1 MPNYF
6 TEKDNL
12 DSTNIDHEKVKET
25 IEIIRRGSEEILV
38 EADLKNKI
46 ILSLQEGKPLNIK
59 LGLDPTSPDLH
70 LGHTV
75 VLMKLREL
83 QNLGHKV
90 TLLIGD
96 FTAKIG
102 DPSGRNTTRPV
113 LTDDEIEENSRTY
126 FEQVGLILHMDA
138 VVIRKNSEWFDSLSS
153 SEIIRLAGVTTVARM
168 LERDDFTKRYQF
180 GKSISLHEFLYP
192 LMQGYDSVVLNSD
205 LELGGTDQK
214 FNLLMG
220 RDVQRFFGQ
229 EVQCILTM
237 PILEGLDG
245 VDKMSKSKNNYV
257 GLKDDAD
264 QMFGKIMSLSDE
276 LMWRYIDLLTT
287 KSDGEK
293 KKLKQGVLEGLNP
306 KNIKIELASEIVE
319 RFYDREIALKV
330 ANDFEERFKNNK
342 IPEVID
348 EKVFKGRDFDI
359 VFLLKNTGLV
369 RSTSDAFRSIQQG
382 AVRVDGQKVIERGLV
397 LKNGRYVLQVGKRNF
412 IRVRVE

>member
-1 MPNYF
+1 MPNYSN
-6 TEKDNL
+6 EKDNL
-12 DSTNIDHEKVKET
+12 DSTNIDNEKVKEI
-25 IEIIRRGSEEILV
+25 IEIIQRGTEEILV
-38 EADLKNKI
+38 EADLKKKLI
-46 ILSLQEGKPLNIK
+46 FSLKKGKPLNIK

-113 LTDDEIEENSRTY
+113 LTDEEIEENSRTY
-126 FEQVGLILHMDA
+126 FEQVGLILHMDT
-138 VVIRKNSEWFDSLSS
+138 VVIRKNSEWANTLSS
-153 SEIIRLAGVTTVARM
+153 SEMIRLAGVTTVARM
-168 LERDDFTKRYQF
+168 LERDDFTKRYQS

-192 LMQGYDSVVLNSD
+192 LMQGYDSVVLNTD

-229 EVQCILTM
+229 DVQCILTM

-276 LMWRYIDLLTT
+276 LMWRYIDLLTF
-287 KSDGEK
+287 KSDSEK
-293 KKLKQGVLEGLNP
+293 KKLKQSVLEGLNP
-306 KNIKIELASEIVE
+306 KNIKIELAVDIVE
-319 RFYDREIALKV
+319 RFYDRGTALKV
-330 ANDFEERFKNNK
+330 ANEFEERFKNNK
-342 IPEVID
+342 IPESIE
-348 EKVFKGRDFDI
+348 EKVFKGEGFDI

-382 AVRVDGQKVIERGLV
+382 AVRVDGQKVFERELV
-397 LKNGRYVLQVGKRNF
+397 LKNGCYVLQVGKRSF

>member
-1 MPNYF
+1 MPNYSN
-6 TEKDNL
+6 EKDNL
-12 DSTNIDHEKVKET
+12 DSTNIDNEKVKEI
-25 IEIIRRGSEEILV
+25 IEIIQRGTEEILV
-38 EADLKNKI
+38 EADLKKKLI
-46 ILSLQEGKPLNIK
+46 FSLKKGKPLNIK

-113 LTDDEIEENSRTY
+113 LTDEEIEENSRTY
-126 FEQVGLILHMDA
+126 FEQVGLILHMDT
-138 VVIRKNSEWFDSLSS
+138 VVIRKNSEWANTLSS
-153 SEIIRLAGVTTVARM
+153 SEMIRLAGVTTVARM
-168 LERDDFTKRYQF
+168 LERDDFTKRYQS

-192 LMQGYDSVVLNSD
+192 LMQGYDSVVLNTD

-229 EVQCILTM
+229 DVQCILTM

-276 LMWRYIDLLTT
+276 LMWRYIDLLTF
-287 KSDGEK
+287 KSDSEK
-293 KKLKQGVLEGLNP
+293 KKLKQSVLEGRNP
-306 KNIKIELASEIVE
+306 KNIKIELAFDIVE
-319 RFYDREIALKV
+319 RFYDRGTALKA

-342 IPEVID
+342 MPESIE
-348 EKVFKGRDFDI
+348 EKVFKGEGFDI

-382 AVRVDGQKVIERGLV
+382 AVRVDGQKVFERGLV
-397 LKNGRYVLQVGKRNF
+397 LKNGCFVLQVGKRSF

>member
-1 MPNYF
+1 MPNDS

-12 DSTNIDHEKVKET
+12 DSTSMDNEKVKEI
-25 IEIIRRGSEEILV
+25 IEIIQRGSEEILV
-38 EADLKNKI
+38 EADLKKKI
-46 ILSLQEGKPLNIK
+46 IFSLQKGKPLNVK

-83 QNLGHKV
+83 QKLGHKV

-113 LTDDEIEENSRTY
+113 LSDEEIEENSRTY
-126 FEQVGLILHMDA
+126 FEQVGLILDMDS
-138 VVIRKNSEWFDSLSS
+138 VVIRKNSEWANTLSS
-153 SEIIRLAGVTTVARM
+153 SEMIRLAGVTTVARM
-168 LERDDFTKRYQF
+168 LERDDFTKRYQS

-229 EVQCILTM
+229 DVQCILTM

-276 LMWRYIDLLTT
+276 LMWRYIDLLTF
-287 KSDGEK
+287 KSDSEK
-293 KKLKQGVLEGLNP
+293 KKLKQSVLEGLNP
-306 KNIKIELASEIVE
+306 KNIKIELAVDIVE
-319 RFYDREIALKV
+319 RFYDRGTALKV
-330 ANDFEERFKNNK
+330 ANEFEERFKNNK
-342 IPEVID
+342 IPESIE
-348 EKVFKGRDFDI
+348 EKVFKGKGFDI
-359 VFLLKNTGLV
+359 IFLLKNTGLV

-382 AVRVDGQKVIERGLV
+382 SVRVNGQKVLERELV
-397 LKNGRYVLQVGKRNF
+397 LKNGCYVLQVGKRSF

>member
-1 MPNYF
+1 MPNYSN
-6 TEKDNL
+6 EKDNL
-12 DSTNIDHEKVKET
+12 DSTNIDNEKVKEI
-25 IEIIRRGSEEILV
+25 IEIIQRGTEEILV
-38 EADLKNKI
+38 EADLKKKLI
-46 ILSLQEGKPLNIK
+46 FSLKKGKPLNIK

-113 LTDDEIEENSRTY
+113 LTDEEIEENSRTY
-126 FEQVGLILHMDA
+126 FEQVGLILDMDT
-138 VVIRKNSEWFDSLSS
+138 VVIRKNSEWANTLSS
-153 SEIIRLAGVTTVARM
+153 SEMIRLAGVTTVARM
-168 LERDDFTKRYQF
+168 LERDDFTKRYQS

-192 LMQGYDSVVLNSD
+192 LMQGYDSVVLNTD
-205 LELGGTDQK
+205 LEVGGTDQK

-229 EVQCILTM
+229 DVQCILTM

-276 LMWRYIDLLTT
+276 LMWRYIDLLTF
-287 KSDGEK
+287 KSDSEK
-293 KKLKQGVLEGLNP
+293 KKLKQSVLEGRNP
-306 KNIKIELASEIVE
+306 KNIKIELAFDIVE
-319 RFYDREIALKV
+319 RFYDRGTALKA

-342 IPEVID
+342 MPESIE
-348 EKVFKGRDFDI
+348 EKVFKGEGFDI

-382 AVRVDGQKVIERGLV
+382 AVRVDGQKVFERELV
-397 LKNGRYVLQVGKRNF
+397 LKNGCYVLQVGKRSF

>member
-1 MPNYF
+1 MPNYSY
-6 TEKDNL
+6 EKDNL
-12 DSTNIDHEKVKET
+12 DSTNIDNEKVKEI
-25 IEIIRRGSEEILV
+25 IEIIQRGTEEILV
-38 EADLKNKI
+38 EADLKKKLI
-46 ILSLQEGKPLNIK
+46 FSLKKGKPLNIK

-113 LTDDEIEENSRTY
+113 LTDEEIEENSRTY
-126 FEQVGLILHMDA
+126 FEQVGLILHMDT
-138 VVIRKNSEWFDSLSS
+138 VVIRKNSEWANTLSS
-153 SEIIRLAGVTTVARM
+153 SEMIRLAGVTTVARM
-168 LERDDFTKRYQF
+168 LERDDFTKRYQS

-192 LMQGYDSVVLNSD
+192 LMQGYDSVVLNTD

-229 EVQCILTM
+229 DVQCILTM

-276 LMWRYIDLLTT
+276 LMWRYIDLLTF
-287 KSDGEK
+287 KSDSEK
-293 KKLKQGVLEGLNP
+293 KKLKQSVLEGRNP
-306 KNIKIELASEIVE
+306 KNIKIELAFDIVE
-319 RFYDREIALKV
+319 RFYDRGTALKA

-342 IPEVID
+342 MPESIE
-348 EKVFKGRDFDI
+348 EKVFKGEGFDI

-382 AVRVDGQKVIERGLV
+382 AVRVDGQKVFERELV
-397 LKNGRYVLQVGKRNF
+397 LKNGCYVLQVGKRSF

>member
-1 MPNYF
+1 MPNYSN
-6 TEKDNL
+6 EKDNL
-12 DSTNIDHEKVKET
+12 DPTNIDNEKVKEI
-25 IEIIRRGSEEILV
+25 IEIIQRGTEEILV
-38 EADLKNKI
+38 EADLKKKLI
-46 ILSLQEGKPLNIK
+46 FSLKKGKPLNIK

-113 LTDDEIEENSRTY
+113 LTDEEIEENSRTY
-126 FEQVGLILHMDA
+126 FEQVGLILHMDT
-138 VVIRKNSEWFDSLSS
+138 VVIRKNSEWANTLSS
-153 SEIIRLAGVTTVARM
+153 SEMIRLAGVTTVARM
-168 LERDDFTKRYQF
+168 LERDDFTKRYQS

-192 LMQGYDSVVLNSD
+192 LMQGYDSVVLNTD

-229 EVQCILTM
+229 DVQCILTM

-276 LMWRYIDLLTT
+276 LMWRYIDLLTF
-287 KSDGEK
+287 KSDSEK
-293 KKLKQGVLEGLNP
+293 KKLKQSVLEGRNP
-306 KNIKIELASEIVE
+306 KNIKIELAFDIVE
-319 RFYDREIALKV
+319 RFYDRGTALKA

-342 IPEVID
+342 IPEFID
-348 EKVFKGRDFDI
+348 EKVFKGKDFDI

-382 AVRVDGQKVIERGLV
+382 AVRVDGQKVFERELV
-397 LKNGRYVLQVGKRNF
+397 LKNGCYVLQVGKRSF

>member
-1 MPNYF
+1 MPYDS

-12 DSTNIDHEKVKET
+12 DSTNIDDEKVKE
-25 IEIIRRGSEEILV
+25 IFEIMQRGSEEILV
-38 EADLKNKI
+38 EADLKKKI
-46 ILSLQEGKPLNIK
+46 SFSLQEGKPLNVK

-83 QNLGHKV
+83 QKLGHKV

-126 FEQVGLILHMDA
+126 FEQVGLIVDMDA
-138 VVIRKNSEWFDSLSS
+138 IIIRKNSEWANTLSS
-153 SEIIRLAGVTTVARM
+153 SEMIRLAGVTTVARM
-168 LERDDFTKRYQF
+168 LERDDFTKRYQS

-229 EVQCILTM
+229 DLQCILTM

-245 VDKMSKSKNNYV
+245 VDKMSKSKNNYI
-257 GLKDDAD
+257 GLKDKAD
-264 QMFGKIMSLSDE
+264 QMFGKIMSVSDE
-276 LMWRYIDLLTT
+276 LMWRYIDLLTF
-287 KSDGEK
+287 KSDSEK
-293 KKLKQGVLEGLNP
+293 KKLKQTVLEGQNP
-306 KNIKIELASEIVE
+306 KNIKIELASDIVE
-319 RFYDREIALKV
+319 RFYNRETALKV
-330 ANDFEERFKNNK
+330 ANDFEERFRNNK
-342 IPEVID
+342 IPESID
-348 EKVFKGRDFDI
+348 EKVFKGEGFDI

-382 AVRVDGQKVIERGLV
+382 AVRVDGQKVIERELV
-397 LKNGRYVLQVGKRNF
+397 LKNGCYVLQVGKRSF
-412 IRVRVE
+412 IKVRVE

>member
-1 MPNYF
+1 MSNDS

-12 DSTNIDHEKVKET
+12 DSTNIDNEQVKE
-25 IEIIRRGSEEILV
+25 IFEIIQRGTEEILV
-38 EADLKNKI
+38 EGDLKRK
-46 ILSLQEGKPLNIK
+46 LTFSLQEGKPLNIK

-83 QNLGHKV
+83 QKLGHKV

-126 FEQVGLILHMDA
+126 FEQVGLILDMNA
-138 VVIRKNSEWFDSLSS
+138 LVIRNNSEWANTLSS
-153 SEIIRLAGVTTVARM
+153 SEMIRLAGVTTVARM
-168 LERDDFTKRYQF
+168 LERDDFTKRYQS

-192 LMQGYDSVVLNSD
+192 LMQGYDSVVVNSD

-229 EVQCILTM
+229 DVQCILTM

-245 VDKMSKSKNNYV
+245 VDKMSKSKNNYI
-257 GLKDDAD
+257 GLKDEAT
-264 QMFGKIMSLSDE
+264 QMFGKIMSISDE
-276 LMWRYIDLLTT
+276 LMWRYIDLLTF
-287 KSDGEK
+287 KSDDEK
-293 KKLKQGVLEGLNP
+293 KRLKQSVLEGQNP
-306 KNIKIELASEIVE
+306 KNIKIELASGIVE
-319 RFYDREIALKV
+319 RFYNRETALKV

-342 IPEVID
+342 IPEFID
-348 EKVFKGRDFDI
+348 EKVFKGESFDI

-382 AVRVDGQKVIERGLV
+382 AVRVDGQKVLERELV
-397 LKNGRYVLQVGKRNF
+397 LKNGCYVLQVGKRSF

>member
-1 MPNYF
+1 MPNDSK
-6 TEKDNL
+6 EKDNPNF
-12 DSTNIDHEKVKET
+12 TNIDNEKVKE
-25 IEIIRRGSEEILV
+25 IFEIVKRGSEEILV
-38 EADLKNKI
+38 EADLKKKI
-46 ILSLQEGKPLNIK
+46 IFSLQKGKPLNIK

-83 QNLGHKV
+83 QELGHKV

-126 FEQVGLILHMDA
+126 FEQVGLILNMDA
-138 VVIRKNSEWFDSLSS
+138 VVIRKNSEWANGLSS
-153 SEIIRLAGVTTVARM
+153 GEMVRLAGVTTVARM
-168 LERDDFTKRYQF
+168 LERDDFTKRYQS

-229 EVQCILTM
+229 KVQCILTM

-257 GLKDDAD
+257 GLKDDAA
-264 QMFGKIMSLSDE
+264 QMYGKIMSLSDE
-276 LMWRYIDLLTT
+276 LMWRYIDLLTF
-287 KSDGEK
+287 KSDDEK
-293 KKLKQGVLEGLNP
+293 KKLKQSVLEGLNP
-306 KNIKIELASEIVE
+306 KNIKIELASDIVG
-319 RFYDREIALKV
+319 RFYNRVTALKV

-342 IPEVID
+342 IPEFID
-348 EKVFKGRDFDI
+348 EKVFKGKDFDI

-382 AVRVDGQKVIERGLV
+382 AVRIDGQKVIERGLV
-397 LKNGRYVLQVGKRNF
+397 LKNGCYVLQVGKRNF

>member
-1 MPNYF
+1 MSNDS

-12 DSTNIDHEKVKET
+12 DSTNIDNEKVKE
-25 IEIIRRGSEEILV
+25 IFEIIQRGSEEILV
-38 EADLKNKI
+38 EGDLKKKI
-46 ILSLQEGKPLNIK
+46 TFSLQEGKPLNVK

-83 QNLGHKV
+83 QKLGHKV

-126 FEQVGLILHMDA
+126 FEQVGLILDMDA
-138 VVIRKNSEWFDSLSS
+138 VVIRKNSEWANTLSS
-153 SEIIRLAGVTTVARM
+153 SEMIRLAGVTTVARM
-168 LERDDFTKRYQF
+168 LERDDFTKRYQS

-229 EVQCILTM
+229 DVQCILTM

-245 VDKMSKSKNNYV
+245 VDKMSKSKNNYI
-257 GLKDDAD
+257 GLKDEAD

-276 LMWRYIDLLTT
+276 LMWRYIDLLTF
-287 KSDGEK
+287 KSDDEK
-293 KKLKQGVLEGLNP
+293 KKLKQSVLEGLNP
-306 KNIKIELASEIVE
+306 KNIKIELASDIVE
-319 RFYDREIALKV
+319 RFYNRETALKV

-342 IPEVID
+342 IPEFID
-348 EKVFKGRDFDI
+348 EKVFKGESFDI

-382 AVRVDGQKVIERGLV
+382 AVRVDGQKVLERELV
-397 LKNGRYVLQVGKRNF
+397 LKNGCYVLQVGKRSF

>member
-1 MPNYF
+1 MPNES

-12 DSTNIDHEKVKET
+12 DSTSMDNEKVKEI
-25 IEIIRRGSEEILV
+25 IEIIQRGSEEILV
-38 EADLKNKI
+38 EADLKKKI
-46 ILSLQEGKPLNIK
+46 IFSLQKGKPLNVK

-83 QNLGHKV
+83 QKLGHKV

-113 LTDDEIEENSRTY
+113 LTEEEIEENSRTY
-126 FEQVGLILHMDA
+126 FEQVGLILDMDA
-138 VVIRKNSEWFDSLSS
+138 VVIRKNSEWANALSS
-153 SEIIRLAGVTTVARM
+153 SEMIRLAGVTTVARM
-168 LERDDFTKRYQF
+168 LERDDFTKRYQS

-229 EVQCILTM
+229 DVQCILTM

-264 QMFGKIMSLSDE
+264 QMFGKIMSVSDE
-276 LMWRYIDLLTT
+276 LMWRYIDLLTF
-287 KSDGEK
+287 KSDSEK
-293 KKLKQGVLEGLNP
+293 KKLKQSVLEGLNP
-306 KNIKIELASEIVE
+306 KNIKIELAVDIVE
-319 RFYDREIALKV
+319 RFYDRGTALKV
-330 ANDFEERFKNNK
+330 ANEFEERFKNNK
-342 IPEVID
+342 IPESIE
-348 EKVFKGRDFDI
+348 EKVFKGEGFDI
-359 VFLLKNTGLV
+359 IFLLKNTGLV

-382 AVRVDGQKVIERGLV
+382 SVRVNGQKVLERELV
-397 LKNGRYVLQVGKRNF
+397 LKNGCYVLQVGKRSF

>member
-1 MPNYF
+1 MSNDS

-12 DSTNIDHEKVKET
+12 DSTNIDNEQVKEVF
-25 IEIIRRGSEEILV
+25 EIIQRGTEEILV
-38 EADLKNKI
+38 EGDLKKK
-46 ILSLQEGKPLNIK
+46 LTFSLQKGKPLNIK

-83 QNLGHKV
+83 QKLGHKV

-126 FEQVGLILHMDA
+126 FEQVGLILDMDA
-138 VVIRKNSEWFDSLSS
+138 VVIRNNSEWANTLSS
-153 SEIIRLAGVTTVARM
+153 SEMIRLAGVTTVARM
-168 LERDDFTKRYQF
+168 LERDDFTKRYQS

-220 RDVQRFFGQ
+220 RDVQRFFGRD
-229 EVQCILTM
+229 VQCILTM

-245 VDKMSKSKNNYV
+245 VDKMSKSKNNYI
-257 GLKDDAD
+257 GLKDEAD

-276 LMWRYIDLLTT
+276 LMWRYIDLLTF
-287 KSDGEK
+287 KHESEK
-293 KKLKQGVLEGLNP
+293 KKLKQSVLEGQNP
-306 KNIKIELASEIVE
+306 KNIKVKLASDIVE
-319 RFYDREIALKV
+319 RFYNRETALKV

-342 IPEVID
+342 IPESID
-348 EKVFKGRDFDI
+348 EKVFKGERFDI

-382 AVRVDGQKVIERGLV
+382 AVRVDGQKVLERELV
-397 LKNGRYVLQVGKRNF
+397 LKNGCYVLQVGKRSF

>member
-1 MPNYF
+1 MPNDS
-6 TEKDNL
+6 TGKDNPNF
-12 DSTNIDHEKVKET
+12 TNIDNEKVKE
-25 IEIIRRGSEEILV
+25 IFEIVKRGSEEILV
-38 EADLKNKI
+38 EADLKKKI
-46 ILSLQEGKPLNIK
+46 ALSLQEGKPLNIK

-75 VLMKLREL
+75 VLMKLWEL
-83 QNLGHKV
+83 QKLGHKV

-126 FEQVGLILHMDA
+126 FEQVGLILDMDA
-138 VVIRKNSEWFDSLSS
+138 VVIRKNSEWANALSS
-153 SEIIRLAGVTTVARM
+153 EEMIRLAGVTTVARM
-168 LERDDFTKRYQF
+168 LERDDFTKRYQS

-229 EVQCILTM
+229 DVQCILTM

-264 QMFGKIMSLSDE
+264 QMYGKIMSLSDE
-276 LMWRYIDLLTT
+276 LMWRYIDLLTF
-287 KSDGEK
+287 KSDNEK
-293 KKLKQGVLEGLNP
+293 KKLEQSVLEGLNP
-306 KNIKIELASEIVE
+306 KNIKIELASDIVE
-319 RFYDREIALKV
+319 RFYDRETALKV

-342 IPEVID
+342 IPEFID
-348 EKVFKGRDFDI
+348 EKVFKGKEFDI
-359 VFLLKNTGLV
+359 VFLLKNTGLA

-382 AVRVDGQKVIERGLV
+382 AVRVDGQKVIERELV
-397 LKNGRYVLQVGKRNF
+397 LKNGCYVLQVGKRNF

>member
-1 MPNYF
+1 MPNDSI
-6 TEKDNL
+6 EKDNPNF
-12 DSTNIDHEKVKET
+12 TNIDNEKVKE
-25 IEIIRRGSEEILV
+25 IFEIVKRGSEEILV
-38 EADLKNKI
+38 EAELKKKI
-46 ILSLQEGKPLNIK
+46 TFSLQEGKPLNIK

-83 QNLGHKV
+83 QKLGHKV

-113 LTDDEIEENSRTY
+113 LTEDEIEENSRTY
-126 FEQVGLILHMDA
+126 CEQVGLILDMDA
-138 VVIRKNSEWFDSLSS
+138 VVIRKNSEWASALSS
-153 SEIIRLAGVTTVARM
+153 EEMIRLAGVTTVARM
-168 LERDDFTKRYQF
+168 LERDDFTKRYQS

-229 EVQCILTM
+229 DVQCILTM

-264 QMFGKIMSLSDE
+264 QMYGKIMSLSDE
-276 LMWRYIDLLTT
+276 LMWRYIDLLTF
-287 KSDGEK
+287 KSDNEK
-293 KKLKQGVLEGLNP
+293 KKLRQSILDGLNP
-306 KNIKIELASEIVE
+306 KNIKIELASDIVE
-319 RFYDREIALKV
+319 RFYDRETALKV
-330 ANDFEERFKNNK
+330 ANDFQERFKNNK
-342 IPEVID
+342 IPEFID
-348 EKVFKGRDFDI
+348 EKVFKGKGFDI
-359 VFLLKNTGLV
+359 VFLLKNTGLA

-382 AVRVDGQKVIERGLV
+382 AVRVDGQKVIERELV
-397 LKNGRYVLQVGKRNF
+397 LKNGCYVLQVGKRNF

>member
-1 MPNYF
+1 MPNDS
-6 TEKDNL
+6 TEKDNPNF
-12 DSTNIDHEKVKET
+12 TNIDNEKVKE
-25 IEIIRRGSEEILV
+25 IFEIVKRGSEEILV
-38 EADLKNKI
+38 EADLKKKI
-46 ILSLQEGKPLNIK
+46 IFSLQKGKPLNIK

-83 QNLGHKV
+83 QELGHKV

-126 FEQVGLILHMDA
+126 FEQVGLILNMDA
-138 VVIRKNSEWFDSLSS
+138 VVIRKNSEWANGLSS
-153 SEIIRLAGVTTVARM
+153 GEMVRLAGVTTVARM
-168 LERDDFTKRYQF
+168 LERDDFTKRYQS

-229 EVQCILTM
+229 KVQCILTM

-257 GLKDDAD
+257 GLKDDAA
-264 QMFGKIMSLSDE
+264 QMYGKIMSLSDE
-276 LMWRYIDLLTT
+276 LMWRYIDLLTF
-287 KSDGEK
+287 KSDDEK
-293 KKLKQGVLEGLNP
+293 KKLKQSVLEGLNP
-306 KNIKIELASEIVE
+306 KNIKIELASDIVG
-319 RFYDREIALKV
+319 RFYNRVTALKV

-342 IPEVID
+342 IPEFID
-348 EKVFKGRDFDI
+348 EKVFKGKDFDI

-382 AVRVDGQKVIERGLV
+382 AVRIDGQKVIERGLV
-397 LKNGRYVLQVGKRNF
+397 LKNGCYVLQVGKRNF

>member
-1 MPNYF
+1 M
-6 TEKDNL
+6 L
-12 DSTNIDHEKVKET
+12 VVVKVIFLT
-25 IEIIRRGSEEILV
+25 T
-38 EADLKNKI
+38 LK
-46 ILSLQEGKPLNIK
+46 LTSSLIHLFKPLNIK

-83 QNLGHKV
+83 QKLGHKV

-126 FEQVGLILHMDA
+126 FEQVGLILDMDA
-138 VVIRKNSEWFDSLSS
+138 VVIRNNSEWANTLSS
-153 SEIIRLAGVTTVARM
+153 SEMIRLAGVTTVARM
-168 LERDDFTKRYQF
+168 LERDDFTNRYQS

-229 EVQCILTM
+229 DVQCILTM

-245 VDKMSKSKNNYV
+245 VDKMSKSKNNYI
-257 GLKDDAD
+257 GLKDEAT
-264 QMFGKIMSLSDE
+264 QMFGKIMSISDE
-276 LMWRYIDLLTT
+276 LMWRYLDLLTF
-287 KSDGEK
+287 KSDDEK
-293 KKLKQGVLEGLNP
+293 KKLKQSVLEGQNP
-306 KNIKIELASEIVE
+306 KNIKIELASDIVE
-319 RFYDREIALKV
+319 RFYNRETALKV

-342 IPEVID
+342 IPESID
-348 EKVFKGRDFDI
+348 EKVFKGEGFDI

-382 AVRVDGQKVIERGLV
+382 AVRVDGQKVLERELV
-397 LKNGRYVLQVGKRNF
+397 LKNGCYVLQVGKRSF

>member
-1 MPNYF
+1 MPNDS
-6 TEKDNL
+6 TEKDNPNF
-12 DSTNIDHEKVKET
+12 TNIDNEKVKE
-25 IEIIRRGSEEILV
+25 IFEIVKRGSEEILV
-38 EADLKNKI
+38 EADLKKKI
-46 ILSLQEGKPLNIK
+46 IFSLQKGKPLNIK

-83 QNLGHKV
+83 QELGHKV

-126 FEQVGLILHMDA
+126 FEQVGLILNMDA
-138 VVIRKNSEWFDSLSS
+138 VVIRKNSEWANGLSS
-153 SEIIRLAGVTTVARM
+153 GEMVRLAGVTTVARM
-168 LERDDFTKRYQF
+168 LERDDFTKRYQS

-229 EVQCILTM
+229 KVQCILTM

-257 GLKDDAD
+257 GLKDDAA
-264 QMFGKIMSLSDE
+264 QMYGKIMSLSDE
-276 LMWRYIDLLTT
+276 LMWRYIDLLTF
-287 KSDGEK
+287 KSDDEK
-293 KKLKQGVLEGLNP
+293 KKLKQSVLEGLNP
-306 KNIKIELASEIVE
+306 KNIKIELASDIVG
-319 RFYDREIALKV
+319 RFYNRVTALKV

-342 IPEVID
+342 IPEFID
-348 EKVFKGRDFDI
+348 EKVFKGKDFDI

-382 AVRVDGQKVIERGLV
+382 AVRIDGQKVIERGLV
-397 LKNGRYVLQVGKRNF
+397 LKNGCYVLQEGLDPSWPRLPL
-412 IRVRVE
+412 

>member
-1 MPNYF
+1 MPNDSIA
-6 TEKDNL
+6 KDNL
-12 DSTNIDHEKVKET
+12 DSTNIDDEKVKET

-38 EADLKNKI
+38 EGDLKKKLI
-46 ILSLQEGKPLNIK
+46 SSLQEGKPLNVK

-83 QNLGHKV
+83 QKLGHKV

-126 FEQVGLILHMDA
+126 FEQVGLIIDMDA
-138 VVIRKNSEWFDSLSS
+138 VVIKKNSEWANTLSS
-153 SEIIRLAGVTTVARM
+153 SEMIRLAGITTVARM
-168 LERDDFTKRYQF
+168 LERDDFTKRYQS

-229 EVQCILTM
+229 DVQCILTM

-245 VDKMSKSKNNYV
+245 VDKMSKSKNNYI
-257 GLKDDAD
+257 GLKDEAA

-276 LMWRYIDLLTT
+276 LMWRYIDLLTF
-287 KSDGEK
+287 KSDNEK
-293 KKLKQGVLEGLNP
+293 KKLKQSVLEGQNP
-306 KNIKIELASEIVE
+306 KNIKIGLASDIVE
-319 RFYDREIALKV
+319 RFYNRETALKV

-342 IPEVID
+342 IPESID
-348 EKVFKGRDFDI
+348 EKVFKGESFDI

-382 AVRVDGQKVIERGLV
+382 AVRVDGQKVLERELI
-397 LKNGRYVLQVGKRNF
+397 LKNGCYVLQVGKRSF

>member
-1 MPNYF
+1 MLRDS

-12 DSTNIDHEKVKET
+12 DSTNNDNEKVKE
-25 IEIIRRGSEEILV
+25 IFEIIQRGSEEILV
-38 EADLKNKI
+38 ESDLKKKI
-46 ILSLQEGKPLNIK
+46 TFSLQEGKPLNVK

-70 LGHTV
+70 LGHSV

-83 QNLGHKV
+83 QKLGHKV

-113 LTDDEIEENSRTY
+113 LTEEEIEENSRTY
-126 FEQVGLILHMDA
+126 FEQVGLILDMDA
-138 VVIRKNSEWFDSLSS
+138 VVIRKNSEWANELSS
-153 SEIIRLAGVTTVARM
+153 SEMIRLAGVTTVARM
-168 LERDDFTKRYQF
+168 LERDDFTKRYQS

-192 LMQGYDSVVLNSD
+192 LMQGYDSVVLASD

-229 EVQCILTM
+229 DVQCILTM

-264 QMFGKIMSLSDE
+264 QMFGKIMSVSDE
-276 LMWRYIDLLTT
+276 LMWRYIDLLTF
-287 KSDGEK
+287 KSDSEK
-293 KKLKQGVLEGLNP
+293 KKLKRSVLEGQNP
-306 KNIKIELASEIVE
+306 KNIKIEFASDIVE
-319 RFYDREIALKV
+319 RFYNRETALKV
-330 ANDFEERFKNNK
+330 AIDFEERFKNNK
-342 IPEVID
+342 IPESID
-348 EKVFKGRDFDI
+348 EKVFKGEGFDI

-382 AVRVDGQKVIERGLV
+382 AVRVDGQKVFERELV
-397 LKNGRYVLQVGKRNF
+397 LKNGCYVLQVGKRSF

>member
-1 MPNYF
+1 MPNDS
-6 TEKDNL
+6 TEKDNPNF
-12 DSTNIDHEKVKET
+12 TNIDNEKVKE
-25 IEIIRRGSEEILV
+25 IFEIVKRGSEEILV
-38 EADLKNKI
+38 EAELKKKI
-46 ILSLQEGKPLNIK
+46 TFSLQEGKPLNIK

-83 QNLGHKV
+83 QKLGHKV

-113 LTDDEIEENSRTY
+113 LTEDEIEENSRTY
-126 FEQVGLILHMDA
+126 CEQVGLILDMDA
-138 VVIRKNSEWFDSLSS
+138 VVIRKNSEWASALSS
-153 SEIIRLAGVTTVARM
+153 AEMIRLAGVTTVARM
-168 LERDDFTKRYQF
+168 LERDDFTKRYQS

-229 EVQCILTM
+229 DIQCILTM

-264 QMFGKIMSLSDE
+264 QMYGKIMSLSDE
-276 LMWRYIDLLTT
+276 LMWRYIDLLTF
-287 KSDGEK
+287 KSDNEK
-293 KKLKQGVLEGLNP
+293 KKLRQSILDGLNP
-306 KNIKIELASEIVE
+306 KNIKIELASDIVE
-319 RFYDREIALKV
+319 RFHDRETALKV
-330 ANDFEERFKNNK
+330 ANDFQERFKNNK
-342 IPEVID
+342 IPEFID
-348 EKVFKGRDFDI
+348 EKVFKGKDFDI
-359 VFLLKNTGLV
+359 VFLLKNTGLA

-397 LKNGRYVLQVGKRNF
+397 LKNGCYVLQVGKRSF

>member
-1 MPNYF
+1 MPNDS
-6 TEKDNL
+6 TEKDNPNF
-12 DSTNIDHEKVKET
+12 TNIDNEKVKE
-25 IEIIRRGSEEILV
+25 IFEIVKRGSEEILV
-38 EADLKNKI
+38 EADLKKKI
-46 ILSLQEGKPLNIK
+46 TFSLQEGKPLNIK

-83 QNLGHKV
+83 QQLGHKV

-113 LTDDEIEENSRTY
+113 LTEDEIEENSRTY
-126 FEQVGLILHMDA
+126 CEQVGLILDMDA
-138 VVIRKNSEWFDSLSS
+138 VVIRKNSEWASALSS
-153 SEIIRLAGVTTVARM
+153 AEMIRLAGVTTVARM
-168 LERDDFTKRYQF
+168 LERDDFTNRYQS

-220 RDVQRFFGQ
+220 RDVQRFFGKD
-229 EVQCILTM
+229 VQCILTM

-264 QMFGKIMSLSDE
+264 QMYGKIMSLSDE
-276 LMWRYIDLLTT
+276 LMWRYIDLLTF
-287 KSDGEK
+287 KSDNEK
-293 KKLKQGVLEGLNP
+293 KKLRQSVSDGLNP
-306 KNIKIELASEIVE
+306 KNIKIELASDIVE
-319 RFYDREIALKV
+319 RFYDRKTALKV
-330 ANDFEERFKNNK
+330 ANDFQERFKNNK
-342 IPEVID
+342 IPEFID
-348 EKVFKGRDFDI
+348 EKVFKGKDFDI
-359 VFLLKNTGLV
+359 VFLLKNTGLA

-382 AVRVDGQKVIERGLV
+382 AVRVDGQKVIERELV
-397 LKNGRYVLQVGKRNF
+397 LKNGCYVLQVGKRNF